1 MSIQQQQNERGG
13 MLAAL
18 FVRRPVLA
26 LVINALIL
34 VGGVAALLGVEIRE
48 LPSVEQPV
56 ISVST
61 SFPGAAA
68 ETMDRE
74 ITAEVEGAVARV
86 QGVASIS
93 SSSSTGQSRVTLA
106 FNDGTNID
114 TATSDVR
121 DALSRV
127 TRGLSDDVEDPSIRK
142 ADSDAQAAIQLAVTS
157 DTMSIAEMSD
167 LVEND
172 ISERL
177 AAVPG
182 VAEVQVYG
190 ARDTAFEIDV
200 DQDKLASLGLTVVD
214 VRNALS
220 TIAFDSPA
228 GSINGANQNISVRAV
243 ADVNTPAEF
252 ENLIIRDKIRL
263 GDVATVIF
271 DAGASTSGLRSDGK
285 PGLGL
290 GIVRQAQSNAIEI
303 SEGVKAAVEA
313 LNEILPPGVDIK
325 ISSDESVFIEGAL
338 HEVEVAL
345 GVALVVVTGII
356 YLFLL
361 DWRATLIPALSM
373 PIALLGAVAGIY
385 LAGFSLNILT
395 LLALVLATGLVVD
408 DAIVVLEN
416 IVRRRSM
423 GAGNRAAAVLGT
435 QEVFFAVIATT
446 LTLVAVFVPL
456 SFLGGQTGRLF
467 REFGFTLAIAVMAS
481 AVVALTLG
489 PMLAS
494 RLLKSGAETKHHTGG
509 PLGWIGRKLGG
520 FYRKTLHLALNNPL
534 VILMIALVFAAA
546 SYAVFTQLRQEI
558 TPSEDRAQINLR
570 ITAPTTMSLDFVRS
584 QMQRLEGLLQPF
596 VKSGEVDSIFV
607 LSGFGN
613 GGFLSLRL
621 APWDQRERSQA
632 EIVADINKILPLVPG
647 VRASIQQGN
656 SLGIRGGGNGL
667 QFAVVGDNYEDLSDT
682 AEAISDKLEEN
693 PAFGDVT
700 VNYDTTQPQLTL
712 SIDRERAAALGIDID
727 GLGTTMQAMI
737 DGADVDDVFINDK
750 SYEVRMVSSKTPI
763 NDPHDLEGIFIRT
776 GDGRYVPMSTIA
788 TITEAPISPTLGR
801 QEQRR
806 AVTVTASL
814 DGLAL
819 GDAYHQ
825 AVQIAQPLLP
835 EGTAIIPLAEA
846 KTIGESNNG
855 LLITFGFAI
864 VIIFLVLAAQF
875 ESVWSGIIV
884 MVTVPFGIASAIYAL
899 FLTAGSLNIYSEIG
913 LVLVVGIMAKNGILI
928 VEFANQLRDRG
939 LNVREA
945 IEEAANIRLR
955 PVLMTMIATILGGVP
970 LVLASGAGA
979 EARQALG
986 WVIVGGL
993 SIAAISTL
1001 YLTPVAYLM
1010 MARFSKARIEEEHR
1024 ITREL
1029 EAASQLH
1036 DPEAMPAE

>member
-1 MSIQQQQNERGG
+1 MSLQQRENEGG
-13 MLAAL
+13 GRLAAL

-26 LVINALIL
+26 LVINALIV
-34 VGGVAALLGVEIRE
+34 VGGLAALLGVEIRE

-56 ISVST
+56 LSVST

-68 ETMDRE
+68 ETVDRE
-74 ITAEVEGAVARV
+74 ITAVVEGAVARV

-106 FNDGTNID
+106 FNDGTNLD

-127 TRGLSDDVEDPSIRK
+127 TRNLPDGVEDPSIFK
-142 ADSDAQAAIQLAVTS
+142 ADSNAQAAIQLAVTS
-157 DTMSIAEMSD
+157 DTMSIADMSE

-190 ARDTAFEIDV
+190 TRDTAFDIDV
-200 DQDKLASLGLTVVD
+200 DQAKLASLGLTVAD
-214 VRNALS
+214 IRAALA
-220 TIAFDSPA
+220 TMAFDSPA

-252 ENLIIRDKIRL
+252 ENLIIKGKTRL
-263 GDVATVIF
+263 GDVASVVF
-271 DAGASTSGLRSDGK
+271 DAAASTSGLRSDGQ
-285 PGLGL
+285 PGIGL
-290 GIVRQAQSNAIEI
+290 GIVRQAQSNMIEI
-303 SEGVKAAVEA
+303 SEGVKAAVA
-313 LNEILPPGVDIK
+313 TLNTILPEGVNVK

-338 HEVEVAL
+338 HEVEIAL
-345 GVALVVVTGII
+345 GVALLVVTAII

-446 LTLVAVFVPL
+446 LTLAAVFVPL
-456 SFLGGQTGRLF
+456 SFLQGQTGRLF
-467 REFGFTLAIAVMAS
+467 REFGFTLAIAVLAS
-481 AVVALTLG
+481 SVVALTLG

-494 RLLKSGAETKHHTGG
+494 RLLKSGVDTKHHTGG

-520 FYRKTLHLALNNPL
+520 LYRITLHLALNNPL
-534 VILMIALVFAAA
+534 VVLLVAFIFAGA
-546 SYAVFTQLRQEI
+546 SYLVFTQLRQEI
-558 TPSEDRAQINLR
+558 TPPEDRAQINLR
-570 ITAPTTMSLDFVRS
+570 VSAPNTVSLDFVRS
-584 QMQRLEGLLQPF
+584 QMQRLEDLLQPL
-596 VKSGEVDSIFV
+596 VKSGEVESIFV

-613 GGFLSLRL
+613 GGILSLRL

-632 EIVADINKILPLVPG
+632 DIVADVNRLLPLVPG
-647 VRASIQQGN
+647 VRASVSQGN
-656 SLGIRGGGNGL
+656 SLGIRGGGSGL
-667 QFAVVGDNYEDLSDT
+667 QFAVVGDNYDELAAT
-682 AEAISDKLEEN
+682 ARTIETKLEEN
-693 PAFGDVT
+693 PAFGDVS

-712 SIDRERAAALGIDID
+712 TIDRERAGALGIDIS
-727 GLGTTMQAMI
+727 GLATTLQAMI
-737 DGADVDDVFINDK
+737 DGADVGNVFINDT
-750 SYEVRMVSSKTPI
+750 SYTVRMVSTKSPI
-763 NDPHDLEGIFIRT
+763 NDPHDLESLFIKT
-776 GDGRYVPMSTIA
+776 SDGRYVPMSTIA
-788 TITEAPISPTLGR
+788 TIVEAPIAPNLGR
-801 QEQRR
+801 EQQRR

-819 GDAYHQ
+819 GDAYNQ
-825 AVQIAQPLLP
+825 AVELARPLLP
-835 EGTAIIPLAEA
+835 EGTAMIPLAEA
-846 KTIGESNNG
+846 KTIGEANNG

-864 VIIFLVLAAQF
+864 VLIFLVLAAQF

-884 MVTVPFGIASAIYAL
+884 MVTVPFGVAAAIYAL
-899 FLTAGSLNIYSEIG
+899 FLTAGSLNIYSQIG

-928 VEFANQLRDRG
+928 VEFANQLRNRG
-939 LNVREA
+939 LPVREA

-993 SIAAISTL
+993 SLAAVSTL
-1001 YLTPVAYLM
+1001 YLTPVAYLL
-1010 MARFSKARIEEEHR
+1010 MARFSKAHVEEETR
-1024 ITREL
+1024 LTREL
-1029 EAASQLH
+1029 AAASGLDETGAH
-1036 DPEAMPAE
+1036 PAE

>member
-1 MSIQQQQNERGG
+1 MSLQQQENQRGG

-26 LVINALIL
+26 LVINALIM
-34 VGGVAALLGVEIRE
+34 VGGLAALLGVEIRE

-56 ISVST
+56 LSVST

-68 ETMDRE
+68 ETVDRE
-74 ITAEVEGAVARV
+74 ITAVVEGAVARV

-93 SSSSTGQSRVTLA
+93 STSSTSQSRVTLA
-106 FNDGTNID
+106 FNDGTNLD
-114 TATSDVR
+114 AATSDVR

-127 TRGLSDDVEDPSIRK
+127 TRNLPDGVEDPTIVK
-142 ADSDAQAAIQLAVTS
+142 ADSNAQASIQLAVTS
-157 DTMSIAEMSD
+157 DTMSIADLSK

-182 VAEVQVYG
+182 VADVQVYG
-190 ARDTAFEIDV
+190 TRDTAFEIDV
-200 DQDKLASLGLTVVD
+200 DQTKLASLGLTVAD
-214 VRNALS
+214 VRAALS
-220 TIAFDSPA
+220 TMAFDSPA

-252 ENLIIRDKIRL
+252 ENLIIKGKTRL

-271 DAGASTSGLRSDGK
+271 DAAASTSGLRSDGK
-285 PGLGL
+285 PGIGL
-290 GIVRQAQSNAIEI
+290 GIVRQAQSNMIEI
-303 SEGVKAAVEA
+303 SDGVKAAVA
-313 LNEILPPGVDIK
+313 TLNEILPEGVNIK

-345 GVALVVVTGII
+345 GVALLVVTAII

-385 LAGFSLNILT
+385 LAGFSINILT

-456 SFLGGQTGRLF
+456 SFLQGQTGRLF
-467 REFGFTLAIAVMAS
+467 REFGFTLAIAVLAS
-481 AVVALTLG
+481 SIVALTLG

-494 RLLKSGAETKHHTGG
+494 RLLKSGVDTKHRTGG

-520 FYRKTLHLALNNPL
+520 LYRITLHLALNNPL
-534 VILMIALVFAAA
+534 VVLLIALIFAGA

-570 ITAPTTMSLDFVRS
+570 ISAPNTVSLDFVRS
-584 QMQRLEGLLQPF
+584 QMQRLEDLLQPL
-596 VKSGEVDSIFV
+596 VKSGEVESIFV

-613 GGFLSLRL
+613 GGNLSLRL
-621 APWDQRERSQA
+621 APWDKRERSQA
-632 EIVADINKILPLVPG
+632 EIVADINRLLPLVPG
-647 VRASIQQGN
+647 VRASVQQGN
-656 SLGIRGGGNGL
+656 SLGIRGGGSGL
-667 QFAVVGDNYEDLSDT
+667 QFAVVGDNYDQLAAT
-682 AEAISDKLEEN
+682 AHTIETKLEEN

-712 SIDRERAAALGIDID
+712 TIDRERALGIDIN
-727 GLGTTMQAMI
+727 GLATTMQAMI
-737 DGADVDDVFINDK
+737 DGADVGNVFINDT
-750 SYEVRMVSSKTPI
+750 SYTVRMVSTKSPI
-763 NDPHDLEGIFIRT
+763 NDPHDLESLFIKT
-776 GDGRYVPMSTIA
+776 ADGRYVPMSTIA
-788 TITEAPISPTLGR
+788 TIVEAPIAPNLGR
-801 QEQRR
+801 EEQRR

-819 GDAYHQ
+819 GDAYNQ
-825 AVQIAQPLLP
+825 AVDIARPLLP
-835 EGTAIIPLAEA
+835 EGTAITPLAEA
-846 KTIGESNNG
+846 RTIGEANNG

-864 VIIFLVLAAQF
+864 VIIFLVLSAQF

-884 MVTVPFGIASAIYAL
+884 MVTVPFGIAAAIYAL

-928 VEFANQLRDRG
+928 VEFANQLRNRG
-939 LNVREA
+939 LPVHEA

-955 PVLMTMIATILGGVP
+955 PVLMTMIATILGGLP

-993 SIAAISTL
+993 SIAAVSTL
-1001 YLTPVAYLM
+1001 YLTPVAYLLL
-1010 MARFSKARIEEEHR
+1010 ARFSKAHVEEELR
-1024 ITREL
+1024 LSREL
-1029 EAASQLH
+1029 AAASQLH
-1036 DPEAMPAE
+1036 TPTAHPAE

>member
-13 MLAAL
+13 TLAAL

-26 LVINALIL
+26 LVINALIM
-34 VGGVAALLGVEIRE
+34 VGGLAAMLGVEVRE

-56 ISVST
+56 LSINT
-61 SFPGAAA
+61 TFTGAAA
-68 ETMDRE
+68 ETVDRE
-74 ITAEVEGAVARV
+74 ITAVVEGAVARV
-86 QGVASIS
+86 QGVAGIS
-93 SSSSTGQSRVTLA
+93 STSSTGQSRVTLA
-106 FNDGTNID
+106 FNDGTNLD
-114 TATSDVR
+114 AATSDVR
-121 DALSRV
+121 DALSRISRQLPDSV
-127 TRGLSDDVEDPSIRK
+127 DDPTIVK
-142 ADSDAQAAIQLAVTS
+142 ADSNAQASIQLAVTS
-157 DTMSIAEMSD
+157 DTMSIADLSK

-182 VAEVQVYG
+182 VADVQVNG
-190 ARDTAFEIDV
+190 TRDTVFEIDV
-200 DQDKLASLGLTVVD
+200 DQDKLASLGLTVAD
-214 VRNALS
+214 INTALS

-252 ENLIIRDKIRL
+252 EDLIIKGKTRL
-263 GDVATVIF
+263 GDVATVVF
-271 DAGASTSGLRSDGK
+271 DAAASTSGLRSDGK
-285 PGLGL
+285 PGIGL
-290 GIVRQAQSNAIEI
+290 GIVRQAQSNSIEI
-303 SEGVKAAVEA
+303 SNGIKAAVA
-313 LNEILPPGVDIK
+313 TLNEILPPGVDIK

-416 IVRRRSM
+416 IVRRRGM
-423 GAGNRAAAVLGT
+423 GAGSRAAAVLGT

-456 SFLGGQTGRLF
+456 SFLQGQTGRLF
-467 REFGFTLAIAVMAS
+467 REFGFTLAIAVLAS
-481 AVVALTLG
+481 SVVALTLG

-494 RLLKSGAETKHHTGG
+494 RLLKSGEDTKHHTGG
-509 PLGWIGRKLGG
+509 PLGWLGRKLGG
-520 FYRKTLHLALNNPL
+520 VYRRTLHLALNNPM
-534 VILMIALVFAAA
+534 VILLIAAIFAAA
-546 SYAVFTQLRQEI
+546 SYGIFTQLRQEI
-558 TPSEDRAQINLR
+558 TPNEDRAQINLR
-570 ITAPTTMSLDFVRS
+570 VSAPSTVSLDFVRS
-584 QMQRLEGLLQPF
+584 QMQRLEDLMQPF
-596 VKSGEVDSIFV
+596 VKSGEINSIFV

-621 APWDQRERSQA
+621 APWDQRARSQS
-632 EIVADINKILPLVPG
+632 EIVADINKLLPLVPG
-647 VRASIQQGN
+647 IRASVQQGN

-667 QFAVVGDNYEDLSDT
+667 QFAVVGDNYADLATT
-682 AEAISDKLEEN
+682 AQTVADKLEEN
-693 PAFGDVT
+693 PAFGDVSI
-700 VNYDTTQPQLTL
+700 NYDTTQPQLTL
-712 SIDRERAAALGIDID
+712 TIDRERAGALGIDIN
-727 GLGTTMQAMI
+727 GLGTTLQAMI
-737 DGADVDDVFINDK
+737 DGADVGDVFINDS
-750 SYEVRMVSSKTPI
+750 SYTVRMVSTKSPI
-763 NDPHDLEGIFIRT
+763 NDPHDLESIFIKT
-776 GDGRYVPMSTIA
+776 ADGRYVPMSTIA
-788 TITEAPISPTLGR
+788 TIVEAPISPNLGR
-801 QEQRR
+801 EGQRR

-819 GDAYHQ
+819 GDAYTQ

-846 KTIGESNNG
+846 KTIGEANNG

-884 MVTVPFGIASAIYAL
+884 MVTVPFGIAASIYAL

-1001 YLTPVAYLM
+1001 YLTPVAYLL
-1010 MARFSKARIEEEHR
+1010 MARFTKAHVEEQRR
-1024 ITREL
+1024 ITSEL
-1029 EAASQLH
+1029 EAASQL
-1036 DPEAMPAE
+1036 EAPAAAAE